1 LEREEAGNPQGRYF
15 LSLARC
21 KISKT
26 MASGIAGHTK
36 AFSRLGIWALC
47 WVVMYVMFAMIAQ
60 GVLSLM
66 ESGSLEEIVKKGV
79 FDVSAVWNFRVF
91 MGINQIAFI
100 ASGVF
105 FLQLIFGN
113 ELLVKD
119 TLRPH
124 KVTSILP
131 SFSISLK
138 DLLHL
143 VLITL
148 ALLFISGYLRF
159 ATDYILDFFK
169 TEGAIKVAN
178 EVYDKNLHLLGA
190 YRSDQLV
197 YNLIF
202 LAFLPAICEEYFF
215 RKAFIEGVTDGW
227 LSSKWLIAFFGG
239 VIFSFFHW
247 EFSGFLVR
255 WMMGAVLTLVYLH
268 YRNYYYTVIMHFLY
282 NATGLISVA
291 YLNNEA

>member
-1 LEREEAGNPQGRYF
+1 
-15 LSLARC
+15 
-21 KISKT
+21 

-60 GVLSLM
+60 GVLSFM
-66 ESGSLEEIVKKGV
+66 EAGSLEEIVKKGV

-91 MGINQIAFI
+91 MGINQLAFI

-105 FLQLIFGN
+105 FLQLIYGKDLMN
-113 ELLVKD
+113 GETLGSKKGIGLLPSIKIDLKELLQ
-119 TLRPH
+119 L
-124 KVTSILP
+124 IL
-131 SFSISLK
+131 LT
-138 DLLHL
+138 
-143 VLITL
+143 V
-148 ALLFISGYLRF
+148 ALLFVSGYLRL
-159 ATDYILDFFK
+159 ATDYILDYFQ
-169 TEGAIKVAN
+169 TEGAIEAAN
-178 EVYDKNLHLLGA
+178 KVYDKNLHLLGA
-190 YRSDQLV
+190 YRSDQLI

-227 LSSKWLIAFFGG
+227 LNSKWLIAFLGG

-291 YLNNEA
+291 YLNHEA